1 MCMGSDWAA
10 TTAHQPNCGSPSS
23 GGCEHDRL
31 KVCLEAREGG
41 REVSLGGVGAV
52 LFSSVD
58 GSLLSINTASR
69 LRSPKRAFFLLPG
82 SSCQ

>member
-31 KVCLEAREGG
+31 KVCLEAREEG
-41 REVSLGGVGAV
+41 REGGELGRGWGGAGQ
-52 LFSSVD
+52 F
-58 GSLLSINTASR
+58 
-69 LRSPKRAFFLLPG
+69 
-82 SSCQ
+82 C